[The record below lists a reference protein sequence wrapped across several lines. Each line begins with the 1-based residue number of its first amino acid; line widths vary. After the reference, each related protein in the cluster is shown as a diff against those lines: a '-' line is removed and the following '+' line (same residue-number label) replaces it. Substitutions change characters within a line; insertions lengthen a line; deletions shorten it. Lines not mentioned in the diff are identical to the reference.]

1 MARSI
6 TCRFR
11 GVHGIPFRA
20 LTAGRT
26 AEGAALMI
34 HVQEPLVK
42 QIAPNQYR
50 RNCLSFQV
58 MTHLKHFV
66 KVCERIR
73 TGLFCPYVLLLLYLN
88 GKRNILL
95 LWDSFSFPDCLF
107 RQKGKTVRSAIRHE
121 ISIMDSCKGQP
132 VCWRQSPSASIIH
145 RSRHRNTLDDISLL
159 CYFVLIFAL
168 ASNAPENNRHL
179 WTMCGLRGRRR
190 SR

>member
-73 TGLFCPYVLLLLYLN
+73 TGLFCPYVLLLLYLS

-95 LWDSFSFPDCLF
+95 LWDSFPFPDCLF
-107 RQKGKTVRSAIRHE
+107 RQKEKQFVQRFDMKYPLWIHARVSRFAGGNPLRLRLSIGPGTEIRSMIFPCSVISFSFSRWHRMHLKTTGI
-121 ISIMDSCKGQP
+121 
-132 VCWRQSPSASIIH
+132 
-145 RSRHRNTLDDISLL
+145 
-159 CYFVLIFAL
+159 Y
-168 ASNAPENNRHL
+168 
-179 WTMCGLRGRRR
+179 GRCAG
-190 SR
+190 